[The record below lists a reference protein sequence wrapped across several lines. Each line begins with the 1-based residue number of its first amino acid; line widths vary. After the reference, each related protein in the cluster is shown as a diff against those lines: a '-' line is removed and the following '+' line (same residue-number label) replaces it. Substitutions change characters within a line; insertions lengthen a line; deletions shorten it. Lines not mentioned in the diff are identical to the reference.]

1 MRFVDASYITTY
13 KIELIASRNYEDIQ
27 SSDSTQKLI
36 VNEELISRLGL
47 TAEDWINRTVA
58 HNENLKGTIV
68 GIIKKIQLDKL
79 SGDIRPT
86 MLSYQP
92 EEMVDT
98 NLKIGTNNLREYLPT
113 LKAMF
118 DKYAQK
124 GFYELVFLKDRI
136 LSSYMYE
143 PTIPSWP

>member
-68 GIIKKIQLDKL
+68 GIIKK
-79 SGDIRPT
+79 
-86 MLSYQP
+86 
-92 EEMVDT
+92 
-98 NLKIGTNNLREYLPT
+98 
-113 LKAMF
+113 F
-118 DKYAQK
+118 
-124 GFYELVFLKDRI
+124 
-136 LSSYMYE
+136 SS
-143 PTIPSWP
+143 IS